1 MPRTPSLAWFIQLSL
16 LGGLSWVL
24 NGCAYFPRATPRPIP
39 TVSSMLREGG
49 PASTLVVFLPG
60 RGDRMEDFERRG
72 LSAEMARAGIHAD
85 WVSVDAHLGYYQE
98 RSVIDRLREDVIGP
112 ARVRGYRRIVV
123 VGISLGGLG
132 ALLYSRD
139 RPGEIDGLVLMAP
152 FLGGKDKV
160 FAEITAAGGPEA
172 WASARQN
179 ESREMKNS
187 DLERELWSFLGKRH
201 AQLPPTWLAFGEA
214 DRYAEGHRL
223 FAPLIPDNRVFR
235 DSGGHDWKT
244 WQVLWREV
252 CERSDA
258 FAEEKKVD
266 VR

>member
-1 MPRTPSLAWFIQLSL
+1 
-16 LGGLSWVL
+16 
-24 NGCAYFPRATPRPIP
+24 
-39 TVSSMLREGG
+39 
-49 PASTLVVFLPG
+49 
-60 RGDRMEDFERRG
+60 MEDFVQKG
-72 LSAEMARAGIHAD
+72 LSAELSRAGVRAD
-85 WVSVDAHLGYYQE
+85 WISVDAHLGYYRA
-98 RSVIDRLREDVIGP
+98 RSVIERLKKDVITP
-112 ARVRGYRRIVV
+112 ARQRGYRRIVV

-132 ALLYSRD
+132 GLLYERD
-139 RPGEIDGLVLMAP
+139 QPGEIDALVLMAP

-179 ESREMKNS
+179 ESSEAKNS
-187 DLERELWSFLGKRH
+187 DLERDLWSFLGKRH

-214 DRYAEGHRL
+214 DRYADGHRL
-223 FAPLIPDNRVFR
+223 FAPLIPDKRVFR

-252 CERSDA
+252 CERSDV
-258 FAEEKKVD
+258 FAEEKKMR